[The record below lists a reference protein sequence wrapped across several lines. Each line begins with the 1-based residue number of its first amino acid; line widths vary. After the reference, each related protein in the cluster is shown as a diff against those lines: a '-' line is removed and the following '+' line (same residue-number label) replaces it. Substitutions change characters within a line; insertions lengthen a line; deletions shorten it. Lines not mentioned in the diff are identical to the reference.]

1 VNGLAA
7 TVWAVVLAVGPASPA
22 PPASPASPS
31 LSPSAPSPGPSSAQR
46 PPAVIAVVAPPFAD
60 PAVTEALSRFRGE
73 AVSVGFEVTVVT
85 GSTGATPLA
94 QMESAAHAGSAVATV
109 AFVSGGDPRALD
121 VWFTDRLTGK
131 TVEGHVSVENE
142 SGDRAPV
149 VLAVKAVDFLRA
161 RMFDFLAARPREN
174 PVPDEA
180 VGAAPTPAS
189 GADSGASSALDGAT
203 RGLARAAAPPASRAP
218 RPSGLTLSLGV
229 AALRSL
235 QGLGTMVLPLF
246 RAGYGL
252 GGWSSVRLSLG
263 GLGTRSRVDAAG
275 GSATVAEDLAM
286 AEWVIAPG
294 RGRLR
299 STLCLGVGVHDVRA
313 TGEAAAPYTTR
324 STGRLLLAGALSAGV
339 GVALGERLS
348 LVAEAG
354 AFVLAPEP
362 QVRIAGLDAG
372 RTGRPGLSLAVTV
385 EARL

>member
-1 VNGLAA
+1 VNALAA

-22 PPASPASPS
+22 PPASPS
-31 LSPSAPSPGPSSAQR
+31 PSPGPASARR

-85 GSTGATPLA
+85 GSAGATPVA

-142 SGDRAPV
+142 AGDRAPV

-161 RMFDFLAARPREN
+161 RMFDFLAARPRTKA
-174 PVPDEA
+174 VPDEA
-180 VGAAPTPAS
+180 VTAAPAVAAS
-189 GADSGASSALDGAT
+189 ASSGLDVAT
-203 RGLARAAAPPASRAP
+203 PGLVRAAAPPAPIDRAP
-218 RPSGLTLSLGV
+218 PASGLTLSLGV

-263 GLGTRSRVDAAG
+263 GFGTRSRVDATG

-294 RGRLR
+294 RGWLR
-299 STLCLGVGVHDVRA
+299 PTLGLGVGVHDVRA

-348 LVAEAG
+348 LVAEAW

>member
-1 VNGLAA
+1 
-7 TVWAVVLAVGPASPA
+7 
-22 PPASPASPS
+22 
-31 LSPSAPSPGPSSAQR
+31 
-46 PPAVIAVVAPPFAD
+46 
-60 PAVTEALSRFRGE
+60 
-73 AVSVGFEVTVVT
+73 VGFEVTVVT

-121 VWFTDRLTGK
+121 VWFTDRSTGK

-161 RMFDFLAARPREN
+161 RMFDFLAARPRTN
-174 PVPDEA
+174 
-180 VGAAPTPAS
+180 AAPTPAS
-189 GADSGASSALDGAT
+189 GTDSGASSGLDVAA
-203 RGLARAAAPPASRAP
+203 RELAPAAAPQASRAP
-218 RPSGLTLSLGV
+218 RTSGLTLSLGV
-229 AALRSL
+229 AGLRSL
-235 QGLGTMVLPLF
+235 QGLGTMVLPML
-246 RAGYGL
+246 RAGYHGL

-263 GLGTRSRVDAAG
+263 GFGTRSRVDATG
-275 GSATVAEDLAM
+275 GGATVAEDLAM
-286 AEWVIAPG
+286 AEWVIAPR

-299 STLCLGVGVHDVRA
+299 PTLCLGVGVHDVRA

-324 STGRLLLAGALSAGV
+324 TTGRFLLAASLSAGV